1 MPPGSGEHGATPV
14 ESTAQLI
21 ERARSGDQAAL
32 DALFARYLLPL
43 RRWASGRLPGWARDL
58 TDTQDLVQDVLLQT
72 FRRLGD
78 FEPRGEGA
86 LQGYL
91 RQALRNR
98 LLDEL
103 RRVQRR
109 PAHTLLDSQREDEAP
124 SPLEAAIG
132 QEGIER
138 YERALAALRAE
149 EREAVV
155 ARIELGYSYPEIA
168 EMLDK
173 PSPDAARMT
182 VGRALA
188 RLVQEMSRG
197 A

>member
-1 MPPGSGEHGATPV
+1 MPPDSGEHNLTPV

-21 ERARSGDQAAL
+21 ERARSGDQVAL
-32 DALFARYLLPL
+32 DALFSRYLLPL
-43 RRWASGRLPGWARDL
+43 RRWASGRLPDWARDL

-72 FRRLGD
+72 FRRLKD

-91 RQALRNR
+91 RQALKNR

-103 RRVQRR
+103 RRVRRR
-109 PAHTLLDSQREDEAP
+109 PLHSVLDSQREDDAP
-124 SPLEAAIG
+124 SPLEAAVG

-149 EREAVV
+149 DREAVV
-155 ARIELGYSYPEIA
+155 ARIELGSSYPEIA
-168 EMLDK
+168 QMLDK
-173 PSPDAARMT
+173 PSPDAARMM
-182 VGRALA
+182 VGRALVQ
-188 RLVQEMSRG
+188 LVQEMNRG